1 MFKGSNRPRR
11 FFGLKA
17 LHTTR
22 NRDPA
27 HDTPAGGEAGDH
39 RLAVPLG
46 VQEFQTHFLPPPHGK
61 AMRPAC
67 FLRIP
72 WSTFFLYTE
81 HLSSILEGNSWYVYP
96 FPAVRG
102 GCYGASGSH
111 LCTPGSQPYG
121 ALHRDRGAPG
131 DLPRLAHGR
140 PRGHRLTR
148 VCAAGV

>member
-1 MFKGSNRPRR
+1 
-11 FFGLKA
+11 
-17 LHTTR
+17 TV
-22 NRDPA
+22 
-27 HDTPAGGEAGDH
+27 PAGPRALAHPGSADRDSLRGAGGRCGHALGHAPTEGRGQRILEGWH
-39 RLAVPLG
+39 RRAWTPSAVKSSG
-46 VQEFQTHFLPPPHGK
+46 NYCATSRRVWEFQTHFLPPPTHGK

-111 LCTPGSQPYG
+111 LCTSGSSHTVLY
-121 ALHRDRGAPG
+121 H
-131 DLPRLAHGR
+131 
-140 PRGHRLTR
+140 
-148 VCAAGV
+148 V